1 MRGFARPSPPQHS
14 AGGNKLIIMTWLAA
28 LLLAGSYLAGSVNWA
43 VVTARSLGTDIRAQ
57 GSGNPGA
64 SNVYRTLGARP
75 AALVYLLDLLKGC
88 IPALAGLAAGGT
100 GLAAAAGL
108 AAVIGHCYPVF
119 FGFRGGKGVAT
130 GGGALL
136 VIAPLVMAA
145 AAALYILLVR
155 ILKVSAVGSL
165 AAALLV
171 LPGLW
176 LAGVRGWAWLWFGLM
191 LALIFWRHRSNLSRL
206 RAGVEN
212 RI

>member
-1 MRGFARPSPPQHS
+1 
-14 AGGNKLIIMTWLAA
+14 MTWIAA
-28 LLLAGSYLAGSVNWA
+28 LLAPAAYLAGSVNAA
-43 VVTARSLGTDIRAQ
+43 VLVARSRGTDIRAQ

-64 SNVYRTLGARP
+64 SNVYRTLGAGP
-75 AALVYLLDLLKGC
+75 AALVYLLDLLKGLL
-88 IPALAGLAAGGT
+88 PALAGLAAGGP

-108 AAVIGHCYPVF
+108 AAVVGHCYPAF

-136 VIAPLVMAA
+136 AAAPLVMAA
-145 AAALYILLVR
+145 AAAVYILLVR

-176 LAGVRGWAWLWFGLM
+176 LSGVRGWALLWFGLM

-212 RI
+212 RV

>member
-1 MRGFARPSPPQHS
+1 M
-14 AGGNKLIIMTWLAA
+14 IWIAA
-28 LLLAGSYLAGSVNWA
+28 LLAPAAYLAGSVNAA
-43 VVTARSLGTDIRAQ
+43 VLVARSRGTDIRAQ

-64 SNVYRTLGARP
+64 SNVYRTLGTGP
-75 AALVYLLDLLKGC
+75 AALVYLLDLLKGFL
-88 IPALAGLAAGGT
+88 PALAGLAAGGP

-108 AAVIGHCYPVF
+108 AAVVGHCYPVF

-136 VIAPLVMAA
+136 AAAPLVMAA
-145 AAALYILLVR
+145 AAAVYILLVR

-176 LAGVRGWAWLWFGLM
+176 LSGVRGWALLWFGLM

-212 RI
+212 RV